1 MNGVRSLSHPILYNE
16 TSRIKETKRQKEHMQ
31 TASSNIPLERRNPSI
46 LLIGPPGGG
55 KTTLMLQFPKVHV
68 VNCDD
73 NLVGPDRYLRSVN
86 GELTYTYSTVPYYDD
101 GKSVPIELCYNRLL
115 ELLDEAKAS
124 DAETICVDSL
134 TWINEYIIRK
144 IITQQKRTEMEA
156 RDWIPFKSAF
166 LSILAGKLRSMG
178 KTTIATVHESIIYQP
193 DPKNI
198 IAKTIVGY
206 EASVQGS
213 IVDYLGA
220 FFTDV
225 WRMEAQLGPLK
236 PAPPGMLPTQEVE
249 YVLTSNRTSKS
260 DLKNSYGLPHTIKNP
275 TFKELNQYMKL

>member
-1 MNGVRSLSHPILYNE
+1 M
-16 TSRIKETKRQKEHMQ
+16 K
-31 TASSNIPLERRNPSI
+31 TASSTIPLERKLPSI

-55 KTTLMLQFPKVHV
+55 KTTLALQFPEVHI

-73 NLVGPDRYLRSVN
+73 NMVGPDRYLRANN
-86 GELTYTYSTVPYYDD
+86 GELVYSYSTVPYYDD

-115 ELLDEAKAS
+115 ELLDEAKESKAQ
-124 DAETICVDSL
+124 TIVVDSL
-134 TWINEYIIRK
+134 TWVNEYIIRK

-166 LSILAGKLRSMG
+166 LSILAGKLRAMG

-193 DPKNI
+193 DPKNLV
-198 IAKTIVGY
+198 AKTIVGY

-236 PAPPGMLPTQEVE
+236 PGPPGMLPTQQVE
-249 YVLTSNRTSKS
+249 YVLTTNRTTKS
-260 DLKNSYGLPHTIKNP
+260 DLKNSYSLPHTMTNP
-275 TFKELNQYMKL
+275 TFKELNKYMQLL